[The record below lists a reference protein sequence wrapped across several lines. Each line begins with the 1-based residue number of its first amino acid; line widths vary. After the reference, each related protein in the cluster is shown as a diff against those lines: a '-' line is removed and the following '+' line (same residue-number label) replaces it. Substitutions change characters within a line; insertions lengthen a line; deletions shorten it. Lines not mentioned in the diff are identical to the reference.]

1 MYKLFTVSIFSFA
14 SIVNAQFDDLI
25 NDDEVSEELLD
36 IWPKWYTSK
45 ETIIPL
51 SEVKDQ
57 ERDYF
62 GYYLEADY
70 STIE

>member
-1 MYKLFTVSIFSFA
+1 MYKLFTVSIFSFV

-57 ERDYF
+57 
-62 GYYLEADY
+62 
-70 STIE
+70 